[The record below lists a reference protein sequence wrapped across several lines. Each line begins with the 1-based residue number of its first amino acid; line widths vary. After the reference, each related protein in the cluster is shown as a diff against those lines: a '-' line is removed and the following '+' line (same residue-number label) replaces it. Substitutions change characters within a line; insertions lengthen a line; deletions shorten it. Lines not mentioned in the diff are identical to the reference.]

1 MSSRL
6 PAVRS
11 SASDMLR
18 SFARYDPASRSYVL
32 LRLTQSEEED
42 ITSDEGKGSTASQ
55 DMLMKLFAET
65 SQVEE
70 DEEETDDDDDD
81 DDLIPQ
87 V

>member
-1 MSSRL
+1 
-6 PAVRS
+6 
-11 SASDMLR
+11 MLR

-55 DMLMKLFAET
+55 DMLMELFAET